1 MATGA
6 AFLTSIGIIGIG
18 IRGRASTAIV
28 DFREPS
34 GDRLTPDIG
43 SKINFIVGRAD
54 AGRNLQDDIA
64 WGCMNGFA
72 EGLDGLSYD
81 AELCALTS
89 RVGQRDA
96 SGVFVHQIDSG
107 AIGNVNAKAKVR
119 FGSDKGV
126 AVRHGIRRPLGHN
139 PDMSAVDLIGLS

>member
-1 MATGA
+1 MAAGA
-6 AFLTSIGIIGIG
+6 AIFSAIRIIQIR
-18 IRGRASTAIV
+18 IRGCATTAIV
-28 DFREPS
+28 DFCQAGGEGLIS
-34 GDRLTPDIG
+34 DIG
-43 SKINFIVGRAD
+43 SKIDFIVGGAD
-54 AGRNLQDDIA
+54 AGRNLHDDIA
-64 WGCMNGFA
+64 WGCMNRCA
-72 EGLDGLSYD
+72 EGLDGLRYD
-81 AELCALTS
+81 TEFGALTS

-107 AIGNVNAKAKVR
+107 AIGNVNAKAKFR